1 MLTVDLTSSLTPP
14 GTATW
19 QSIAAMASDVGA
31 TDWAI
36 VGGQMVLIHAAAFGV
51 APPRVT
57 TDGDIVVDV
66 RSFGRQA
73 MKRIARSLLDAGFT
87 METSPEGISR
97 FTRQQAKIDLLA
109 PDGMGTAA
117 IVTAAPGRAVQAP
130 GTTQALER
138 TEVMTV
144 QFGDQFVAVRCPSL
158 LGAIIAKA
166 SAVSGIPATTTE
178 RLKHQRDLAFL
189 LSLAALGDL
198 RAMQKSMTAKDRRRL
213 IAGGRDWLDSDLH
226 AAWSGIA
233 ERSDVRTA
241 AAVLLSL

>member
-1 MLTVDLTSSLTPP
+1 
-14 GTATW
+14 
-19 QSIAAMASDVGA
+19 
-31 TDWAI
+31 
-36 VGGQMVLIHAAAFGV
+36 
-51 APPRVT
+51 
-57 TDGDIVVDV
+57 
-66 RSFGRQA
+66 
-73 MKRIARSLLDAGFT
+73 
-87 METSPEGISR
+87 
-97 FTRQQAKIDLLA
+97 
-109 PDGMGTAA
+109 
-117 IVTAAPGRAVQAP
+117 
-130 GTTQALER
+130 
-138 TEVMTV
+138 VMTV

-178 RLKHQRDLAFL
+178 RLKHQRDLSFL
-189 LSLAALGDL
+189 LSLAASGDL